1 MVFLPPS
8 LTINSIHPSIH
19 RSLHGVLLVKERIL
33 LLKRF
38 LDKVELL
45 ESFEQFL
52 LQGVEYLTAVERAG
66 SDRSVDA
73 SEGNRGDRSMG
84 LSTDLPRAEVL
95 QQVRDVLFEVRSL
108 RDKLSSGR
116 EGSDVY
122 STAKEDYEE

>member
-1 MVFLPPS
+1 
-8 LTINSIHPSIH
+8 
-19 RSLHGVLLVKERIL
+19 

-38 LDKVELL
+38 LDRVELL

-66 SDRSVDA
+66 SDRSVDV
-73 SEGNRGDRSMG
+73 SEGTRGDRSMG
-84 LSTDLPRAEVL
+84 MSTELPRAEVL
-95 QQVRDVLFEVRSL
+95 QQVRDVLLEVRSL

-122 STAKEDYEE
+122 STTKEDYED